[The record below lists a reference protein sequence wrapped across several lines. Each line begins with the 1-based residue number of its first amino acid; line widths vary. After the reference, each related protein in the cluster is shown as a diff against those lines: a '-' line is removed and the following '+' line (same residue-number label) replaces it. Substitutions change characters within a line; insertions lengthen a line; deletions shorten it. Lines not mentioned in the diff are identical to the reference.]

1 MSNNNLVQ
9 IASEIKNKNEYVY
22 SRLFNE
28 KYIKSVV
35 SYVIVKDENNNYELL
50 LRHLKKGKREKD
62 KYQKKGQKIK
72 KFNYESFGGYNFEH
86 SLLFIINA
94 LRLELYDE
102 GNIVI
107 TNENLIKASNLFIFK
122 KVIIQIFLLKKEDV
136 GIKYPY
142 SWETSN
148 YRPNNKNININPKN
162 LISNSN
168 VYNKGNIVIYVKL
181 ILNNHKKRTYKLMN
195 DHNTPFEFHKLRI
208 AFRKS
213 FSMLNNQ
220 KYIYN
225 LLNNKSNS
233 NKIIFLTKLKDYN
246 TFEEK
251 DYFKFLQKNLDIMN
265 KLREY
270 SLLPWKPS
278 FFFGSHPL
286 NKREFK
292 LESKSYKLGPE
303 VSTKKVKIKG
313 KIDIK
318 AYWKKISKN
327 VKQVKGNTII
337 NIIIFGCIGS
347 GKSTIL
353 SKLHEYIPE
362 YKKNNFIHI
371 DPDEAREFHEDYQK
385 SINGIVYAESINK
398 NKEITDEGYFD
409 HDDGKYISIKN
420 ATERSR
426 NIVRSSIKNK
436 IIPKYVVDKYN
447 AIYNSTCLDLSYCKN
462 VFKPLSK
469 NEKRY
474 YIGIWKPLDKIQMS
488 VKKRALYTGR
498 FVEPN
503 YITKVYKQLYGNNI
517 KSVPKNIISYD
528 YFKKE
533 DKSAFILMFDNSIN
547 KIKLIQKSNIKDK
560 NIETISKII
569 SGKKRIIH
577 IGPKGGKYYENKNK
591 KIYIK

>member
-1 MSNNNLVQ
+1 
-9 IASEIKNKNEYVY
+9 
-22 SRLFNE
+22 
-28 KYIKSVV
+28 
-35 SYVIVKDENNNYELL
+35 NYELL

-62 KYQKKGQKIK
+62 KYQKKNQKIK
-72 KFNYESFGGYNFEH
+72 KFNYESFGGYKFEH
-86 SLLFIINA
+86 SLLFMINA

-107 TNENLIKASNLFIFK
+107 TNENLIKASNFFIFK

-142 SWETSN
+142 SWETSG

-181 ILNNHKKRTYKLMN
+181 ILNNHKKGTYKLMN
-195 DHNTPFEFHKLRI
+195 EHNKPFEFHKLRI

-213 FSMLNNQ
+213 FSILNNQ

-278 FFFGSHPL
+278 FKSYKG
-286 NKREFK
+286 REFE
-292 LESKSYKLGPE
+292 LESKTYKLGPE

-313 KIDIK
+313 KMDIK
-318 AYWKKISKN
+318 AYWEKISKN
-327 VKQVKGNTII
+327 VKQVKENTII

-362 YKKNNFIHI
+362 YKKDNFIHI

-385 SINGIVYAESINK
+385 SINGTIYAESINK
-398 NKEITDEGYFD
+398 NEEITDEGYFD
-409 HDDGKYISIKN
+409 PDDGKYISIKN
-420 ATERSR
+420 ATKRSR
-426 NIVRSSIKNK
+426 NIVRSSIKDE

-462 VFKPLSK
+462 LFKPLSK

-474 YIGIWKPLDKIQMS
+474 YILIWKPLDEIQMS
-488 VKKRALYTGR
+488 VKKRASYTGR
-498 FVEPN
+498 FIDPN
-503 YITKVYKQLYGNNI
+503 YIIKVYKQLYNNNI
-517 KSVPKNIISYD
+517 KCIPKNIISYD

-533 DKSAFILMFDNSIN
+533 NKSSIILFFDNSN
-547 KIKLIQKSNIKDK
+547 N
-560 NIETISKII
+560 
-569 SGKKRIIH
+569 
-577 IGPKGGKYYENKNK
+577 
-591 KIYIK
+591 